1 MSTASETYQY
11 DQQKRKLSKDYRNRK
26 LTIDVLS
33 DPILQVAF
41 CSGLLISGLSLTISQ
56 FASTI
61 VTWESGRVTVY
72 VVIFLA
78 FLFALELPVAWYEGY
93 RIDHEFGLSHQ
104 NFKAWTIDFFKAAL
118 LSYVVIVPLSVG
130 LYLLIQLSSF
140 WWLWASLAY
149 AILEL
154 VASTILPF
162 IVVPMFYKL
171 KPYSDTIQR
180 DQLLRM
186 AKKAGAKNIQRVMLA
201 NESARSGK
209 ANAFFTG
216 LGGTRTMVLFDNL
229 VTGFTPREVITV
241 VAHELGHYVNG
252 DIWREAGLTALLTVP
267 ELFIANLALQ
277 WATGRFGI
285 LSQADPTGLPLIVIV
300 VSLVSFLLMP
310 ISNGISRIIERKA
323 DEFSLRMA
331 EDPQAQA
338 STERRLADMN
348 LSDDRPHWLIEL
360 LFYTHPPAW
369 KRIKL
374 AEDWKPATVDFGN
387 AKQS

>member
-1 MSTASETYQY
+1 MSTVSEMYQY
-11 DQQKRKLSKDYRNRK
+11 DQQKRRLSKEYRNRK

-33 DPILQVAF
+33 DPILQVAV
-41 CSGLLISGLSLTISQ
+41 CSGLLISGLSLTISR

-61 VTWESGRVTVY
+61 VTWESGRVAVY
-72 VVIFLA
+72 AVIFLA
-78 FLFALELPVAWYEGY
+78 FLFALELPVAWYEGF

-104 NFKAWTIDFFKAAL
+104 NFEAWMIDFLKAAL

-140 WWLWASLAY
+140 WWIWASLAY
-149 AILEL
+149 AMFEL
-154 VASTILPF
+154 VASTVLPF
-162 IVVPMFYKL
+162 VVIPMFYKL
-171 KPYSDTIQR
+171 KQYSDTMQR

-241 VAHELGHYVNG
+241 VAHELGHYVNR
-252 DIWREAGLTALLTVP
+252 DIWREAGLTAILSVP
-267 ELFIANLALQ
+267 EFFMANVALQ
-277 WATGRFGI
+277 WGIGRFGI
-285 LSQADPTGLPLIVIV
+285 LSQGDPAGLPLIVIA
-300 VSLVSFLLMP
+300 VSLMSFLLMP
-310 ISNGISRIIERKA
+310 ISNGVSRIIERKA

-374 AEDWKPATVDFGN
+374 AEDWKPANVDLGN
-387 AKQS
+387 AKQI